1 MSAPKYLT
9 IIKKIEAMIR
19 SGEFPEGSKLPTHR
33 ELAKQLETT
42 PITVAKAYKE
52 LAEKQLVESFVGR
65 GSFVCGHSQLS
76 DVIRAE
82 TQAQQSNLS
91 ILQPCLSAHVDR
103 LNQVMTQA
111 ITKGNS
117 YPLWGYAEHSGFCA
131 HRESGA
137 RWASHYGLDVS
148 SGEHIVLTG
157 GAQHALSALISCFT
171 KAGDTIAVEA
181 ITYPGILSIA
191 SLLDRR
197 VVPVAMDDEGM
208 LPTSLSEV
216 CASQNVAMVVVV
228 PSHQNP
234 TTVTMS
240 ETRRKAIAEV
250 INQHEIWLIEDDI
263 YGFLN
268 EQPISA
274 ITNFAPERAFHV
286 TSLSKAISPGLRCG
300 YVKTPISETER
311 FSAFVR
317 ATLWMPTP
325 LTFAVAA
332 TLIQSGEAFRL
343 AEAQRQIAEH
353 RQQLVKLILADHVL
367 HAQEGSYH
375 CWLML
380 PDVWSSDLFT
390 LAAKNRDLLVSS
402 ASYFKAD
409 GHASTP
415 KAIRISVMAIED
427 EEIFIQALKK
437 LAELLDQ
444 HPHSGFIHG

>member
-52 LAEKQLVESFVGR
+52 LAEKQLIESFVGR

-91 ILQPCLSAHVDR
+91 ILQPCLSTHADR
-103 LNQVMTQA
+103 LNQIMIQTLN
-111 ITKGNS
+111 KGNS
-117 YPLWGYAEHSGFCA
+117 YPLWGYAEHSGFQA

-137 RWASHYGLDVS
+137 LWAAHYGLDVS
-148 SGEHIVLTG
+148 SGEQIVLTG

-181 ITYPGILSIA
+181 TTYPGILSIA

-197 VVPVAMDDEGM
+197 VVPVAMDDEGIVPEA
-208 LPTSLSEV
+208 LHDV
-216 CASQNVAMVVVV
+216 CMSQDVAMVVVV

-240 ETRRKAIAEV
+240 EARRRAIADV

-268 EQPISA
+268 EQPIPA

-300 YVKTPISETER
+300 YVKTPASETER

-332 TLIQSGEAFRL
+332 SLIQSGEAHRL
-343 AEAQRQIAEH
+343 AEAQRAIAAR
-353 RQQLVKLILADHVL
+353 RQLLVHEILANYRL
-367 HAQEGSYH
+367 HAQPTSYH
-375 CWLML
+375 CWLIL
-380 PDVWSSDLFT
+380 PEIWSSDLFT

-409 GHASTP
+409 GHANTP
-415 KAIRISVMAIED
+415 NAIRISVMAIED
-427 EEIFIQALKK
+427 EDLFVQALKK